1 MVPELELQLTAGKTP
16 RILVIGDIMLDRH
29 VHCEVL
35 GLSPEDDLT
44 PKIRVISEDVSL
56 GGAANVAVNLRK
68 LGAQVLLVGRRGTDG
83 AGHLVDQL
91 LEADKIENVI
101 WCDQKRPTT
110 VKTRYLTP
118 RGRHV
123 IRVDTEDVSY
133 SRAFMEWFERTVN
146 CLGELDAIVVSD
158 YAKGVVAGPV
168 VDLLRDRYK
177 CPIVV
182 DPKRQLEE
190 YGKVFAVTPNLAE
203 FEQYVDTDNL
213 CGCPGPDWVVV
224 TRGNAGCSLID
235 KKGLTSSTFDVRPRE
250 VGDPTGC
257 GDSFVAAFTFAVVKG
272 LPIETACRIAN
283 AAGAVKFDHRGV
295 HAVTIQ
301 EIVDEMRR
309 NNEGHDSVA
318 GSAGR

>member
-1 MVPELELQLTAGKTP
+1 VVPELEMQLTFGKTP
-16 RILVIGDIMLDRH
+16 RILVIGDIMVDRH

-44 PKIRVISEDVSL
+44 PKIRVVYESSSL
-56 GGAANVAVNLRK
+56 GGAANTAINVRK
-68 LGAQVLLVGRRGTDG
+68 LGAGVVLCGMTGLDEHCNWVMQ
-83 AGHLVDQL
+83 QL
-91 LEADKIENVI
+91 NEHELSCLGYRDAS
-101 WCDQKRPTT
+101 RPTT

-118 RGRHV
+118 RGRHIV
-123 IRVDTEDVSY
+123 RVDREKTHESPE
-133 SRAFMEWFERTVN
+133 FMQWFADNVAILRDF
-146 CLGELDAIVVSD
+146 DAILVSD
-158 YAKGVVAGPV
+158 YAKGVINGRVME
-168 VDLLRDRYK
+168 LLRQHND
-177 CPIVV
+177 CPIIV
-182 DPKRQLEE
+182 DPKRRLEE
-190 YGKVFAVTPNLAE
+190 YGHVFAVTPNQVE

-213 CGCPGPDWVVV
+213 CSCQGPDWIVV

-257 GDSFVAAFTFAVVKG
+257 GDSFVAAFTYAVVKG

-309 NNEGHDSVA
+309 SKDEGLNSVA
-318 GSAGR
+318 GPA

>member
-1 MVPELELQLTAGKTP
+1 MQLTAGKTP
-16 RILVIGDIMLDRH
+16 RILVVGDIMLDRH

-56 GGAANVAVNLRK
+56 GGAANVAVNMRK
-68 LGAQVLLVGRRGTDG
+68 LGAQVLLVGQRGTDG
-83 AGHLVDQL
+83 AGHLVDRL

-118 RGRHV
+118 RGRHI

-133 SRAFMEWFERTVN
+133 SHVFMEWFERTVN

-168 VDLLRDRYK
+168 VDLLRNRYK

-182 DPKRQLEE
+182 DPKRRLEE
-190 YGKVFAVTPNLAE
+190 YGKVFAVTPNQAE
-203 FEQYVDTDNL
+203 FDSYIDSENL
-213 CGCPGPDWVVV
+213 ELADWTVV
-224 TRGNAGCSLID
+224 TRGAKGCTLID
-235 KKGLTSSTFDVRPRE
+235 KHGVPHWNFSVRPRE

-257 GDSFVAAFTFAVVKG
+257 GDSFVAAFTFAVTRGLKVKM
-272 LPIETACRIAN
+272 ACQIGN